1 MQRYLDGD
9 ILDPSFDIT
18 AEMDDLQAFYCRT
31 AKRLVIAYEL
41 QRDNSDYQDDFL
53 MALRDFLLVFETSLT
68 IKSVEIADE
77 NSYAIKKNND
87 TGKIKGIEGNV
98 NLDLAIVNYTKATL
112 DNHYNGY

>member
-1 MQRYLDGD
+1 MNKETIIEQMQRYLDGD

-53 MALRDFLLVFETSLT
+53 MALRDFLLVFETYRQSLEQT
-68 IKSVEIADE
+68 SVYCCIWAKW
-77 NSYAIKKNND
+77 NR
-87 TGKIKGIEGNV
+87 
-98 NLDLAIVNYTKATL
+98 
-112 DNHYNGY
+112 